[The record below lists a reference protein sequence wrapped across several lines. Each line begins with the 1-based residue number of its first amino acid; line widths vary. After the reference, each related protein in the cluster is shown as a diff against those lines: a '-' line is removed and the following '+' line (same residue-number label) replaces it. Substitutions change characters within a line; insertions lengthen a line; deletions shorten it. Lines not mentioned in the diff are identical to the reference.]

1 MIPFHRCRY
10 CCCSGRYF
18 FTKLLNRKYPFFSL
32 RIHIAKN
39 RNLSCHRTNAKW
51 KNDTKIRGFVSI
63 KKTTI
68 IILKSCIWL
77 WIPPVDKW
85 SEAGLTTDRWVNRWI
100 KEDANVSV
108 TLIAKNAKHTVP
120 YPSFPISKQ
129 QRWWKIN
136 DITSKIIIAS
146 KTIND
151 FFESASKYRSKNATT
166 SSSTAFQQ
174 FKFFGIE
181 QLVEKKKKWGKQT
194 QELRRRR
201 KKIFLV
207 EFYQKFFPQ
216 NKNLLIIFSFAF
228 FLCFLVFF
236 TVPFFFHF
244 FKDIYWCMKRK
255 AKKNFVS
262 KMQLTNHLDNC
273 NHTSEIW
280 G

>member
-1 MIPFHRCRY
+1 M
-10 CCCSGRYF
+10 
-18 FTKLLNRKYPFFSL
+18 
-32 RIHIAKN
+32 
-39 RNLSCHRTNAKW
+39 
-51 KNDTKIRGFVSI
+51 
-63 KKTTI
+63 
-68 IILKSCIWL
+68 
-77 WIPPVDKW
+77 
-85 SEAGLTTDRWVNRWI
+85 NRWI